1 MKQQICKVSMLVC
14 ALTGL
19 TTVSGS
25 LSAAEPLQYEDV
37 FQLEYV
43 SQPQIHPTGDKVAF
57 VRNRFD
63 QAKDQRIGTIW
74 LSDSKTAE
82 LTPLISGNAD
92 YWSPVWSADGKKLA
106 YISTESGSPQI
117 HVRWLTSGQQGQISY
132 LPAAPADLS
141 WSPDGQ
147 SLVFSMFTPVVS
159 KNPVQLPGKPEKNDW
174 AKAPVYIDK
183 MQYRADGRGYLPTG
197 YRQLYWLSAT
207 GGTPLQLTSGDF
219 DHAGEVS
226 WQADGKAVYF
236 SANRQSDI
244 RAQAQ
249 NSEIYRLELATKQL
263 TQITDRFGPDHAPA
277 LSPDGKWLAYL
288 GFDDKKLAHQAD
300 QLYVKNLASGA
311 IKALTAD
318 LDRAIDAFSWQQ
330 NSDGL
335 YIQFDDKAQ
344 GKIAKQS
351 LSGSRKVLVEQVGG
365 TTYSRPY
372 TGGSFSVAANGAIAY
387 TQMSATA
394 PAELALYQS
403 GKTKPLTGLNKDLQL
418 SRQIGKVEEFWI
430 EASTDKLP
438 LQSWLILP
446 PGFDP
451 AKKYPLILEIH
462 GGPHTAYGAVFAM
475 ELQLMAA
482 QGYVVLYSNPR
493 GSTSY
498 GMDFANK
505 IHHKFPSEDFQ
516 DLMDVVDATIAKGFI
531 DKEELYVTGGSGGGL
546 LTSWIV
552 GHTDRFRAAVAVNPV
567 INWFSFVLNA
577 DMYNYFSQYWFPGMP
592 WEQPEHYLKHS
603 PISYVGNV
611 KTPTMLLT
619 GESDHRTPISET
631 EQFYQALQL
640 RGIETAMVR
649 IPGASHALHTRPSN
663 LMAKPAYIT
672 YWFNKHSKHRNKAKE

>member
-1 MKQQICKVSMLVC
+1 MQQKLLKVSLLAC
-14 ALTGL
+14 ALFN
-19 TTVSGS
+19 V
-25 LSAAEPLQYEDV
+25 AAMAEPLQYEDV

-43 SQPQIHPTGDKVAF
+43 SQPQINPKGDKVVF

-63 QAKDQRIGTIW
+63 QVKDQRIGTIW
-74 LSDSKTAE
+74 LSDSKSGE
-82 LTPLISGNAD
+82 LTPLISGNAN
-92 YWSPVWSADGKKLA
+92 YWSPTWSADGRKLA
-106 YISTESGSPQI
+106 YISTESGAAQI
-117 HVRWLTSGQQGQISY
+117 HVRWLESAQQGQISH
-132 LPAAPADLS
+132 LPSSPADLS

-147 SLVFSMFTPVVS
+147 WLVFSMFTPVVS
-159 KNPVQLPGKPEKNDW
+159 KNPVQLPGKPEQNQW
-174 AKAPVYIDK
+174 AKIPVYIDK

-197 YRQLYWLSAT
+197 YRQLYLLSAT
-207 GGTPLQLTSGDF
+207 GGTPIQLTSGDY
-219 DHAGEVS
+219 DHSGEVS
-226 WQADGKAVYF
+226 WQNDSKAIYF
-236 SANRQSDI
+236 SANRQSDT
-244 RAQAQ
+244 RAQAL
-249 NSEIYRLELATKQL
+249 NSEIYRLELANKQL
-263 TQITDRFGPDHAPA
+263 TAITDRFGPDHSPA

-288 GFDDKKLAHQAD
+288 GFDDKKLAYQAT
-300 QLYVKNLASGA
+300 QLYVKNLSAGTV
-311 IKALTAD
+311 KALTAD
-318 LDRAIDAFSWQQ
+318 LDRSVDGFHWQAG
-330 NSDGL
+330 SDGL

-344 GKIAKQS
+344 GKIALQN

-372 TGGSFSVAANGAIAY
+372 TGGSFSVADNGNIAY

-403 GKTKPLTGLNKDLQL
+403 GKHKALTSLNKDLQMA
-418 SRQIGKVEEFWI
+418 RQIGKVEEFWT

-446 PGFDP
+446 PNFDST
-451 AKKYPLILEIH
+451 KKYPLILEIH
-462 GGPHTAYGAVFAM
+462 GGPHTAYGAGFAM

-498 GMDFANK
+498 GMEFANK
-505 IHHKFPSEDFQ
+505 IHHNFPSQDYQ

-531 DKEELYVTGGSGGGL
+531 DSDELYVTGGSGGGL

-592 WEQPEHYLKHS
+592 WEHPEHYLKHS

-640 RGIETAMVR
+640 RGIDTAMVR

-672 YWFNKHSKHRNKAKE
+672 YWFDKHSKRAKKAKD